1 MVVILIKDFL
11 DFIKEVTIQIIVS
24 AIAPIIVPT
33 LKKLKFHFKKI
44 PHFHSGNTSL

>member
-24 AIAPIIVPT
+24 AIAPIIVRSSKKLISF
-33 LKKLKFHFKKI
+33 LKKSHNFTVGKPL
-44 PHFHSGNTSL
+44 